1 MGKGIEG
8 VYFKRKSAELLTFI
22 FYLIVTLN
30 VKLDYCQGI
39 GYCAEK
45 ISMADNFLLSFYL
58 VWGKVDF
65 NLNINLLGV
74 IPIQP
79 SYLFW

>member
-1 MGKGIEG
+1 M
-8 VYFKRKSAELLTFI
+8 YF
-22 FYLIVTLN
+22 
-30 VKLDYCQGI
+30 
-39 GYCAEK
+39 EK

-65 NLNINLLGV
+65 NLNINMMGL
-74 IPIQP
+74 IPIEP